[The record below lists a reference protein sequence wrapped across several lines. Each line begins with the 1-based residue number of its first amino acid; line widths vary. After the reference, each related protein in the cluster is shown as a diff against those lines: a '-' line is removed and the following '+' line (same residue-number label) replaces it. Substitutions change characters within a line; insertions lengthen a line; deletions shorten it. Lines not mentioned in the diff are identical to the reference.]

1 MAEYIAWLQ
10 QELIINQ
17 NKNVRVGVDGCILYK
32 V

>member
-17 NKNVRVGVDGCILYK
+17 NKNGRVGDDGCIVYK